1 MIRLKDL
8 EVRAG
13 SFRLHI
19 EDVIVPRGE
28 YLAVLGPTGAG
39 KSVLLEVIAGL
50 RRPSAGSIR
59 FGDREVTEDPPE
71 RRRVGFV
78 YQDYA
83 LFPHLDVAGNIAFGL
98 GPRADAAR
106 VRGLASLLKI
116 AELLPRRTQGLS
128 GGEQQRVAIA
138 RALAVEP
145 RVLLLDEPLSAL
157 DGQTRLDLRGELKN
171 LHRRLGTTVMHVT
184 HDLDEAIALGDRLMV
199 LMDGAVR
206 QVGDPLQVLRRP
218 VDGRVARL
226 LGAVNVF
233 GCDRVE
239 VVRAGSTGDE
249 LKLRVTLKDGPR
261 IWAFPDSTC
270 TQPASPD
277 ARVAW
282 VAVVRPEDIGLCT
295 KGSAC
300 HGEEPAP
307 DALENRLQGV
317 VRDVTC
323 HSVYASVEVEV
334 PPVFVVRLLR
344 PQVDISGVEVGARVA
359 LRFPASAV
367 HVCPEA

>member
-1 MIRLKDL
+1 MIRLQDV

-13 SFRLHI
+13 SFRLLI
-19 EDVIVPRGE
+19 EDLVVPEGE

-39 KSVLLEVIAGL
+39 KTVLLEAIAGL
-50 RRPSAGSIR
+50 RRPSAGTIR
-59 FGDREVTEDPPE
+59 FGGREVTQDPPE
-71 RRRVGFV
+71 RRQVGFV

-98 GPRADAAR
+98 GPRPDLPR
-106 VRGLASLLKI
+106 VRELASLLKI

-171 LHRRLGTTVMHVT
+171 LHRRLGTTVVHVT

-199 LMDGAVR
+199 LMDGEVR
-206 QVGDPLQVLRRP
+206 QLGDPLQVLRHP
-218 VDGRVARL
+218 ADGRVARL

-233 GCDRVE
+233 GCDSVE
-239 VVRAGSTGDE
+239 VIGVSDTGGG
-249 LKLRVTLKDGPR
+249 LKLGVTLKEGPR
-261 IWAFPDSTC
+261 IWALSDSNSPR
-270 TQPASPD
+270 PASPHQG
-277 ARVAW
+277 VAMA
-282 VAVVRPEDIGLCT
+282 AVVRPEDITLCT
-295 KGSAC
+295 AGSTPDDEGPVA
-300 HGEEPAP
+300 GAP
-307 DALENRLQGV
+307 ENRLQGV
-317 VRDVTC
+317 VRDITC

-344 PQVDISGVEVGARVA
+344 PQLDGPGLEVGARVT

-367 HVCPEA
+367 HVCPET

>member
-1 MIRLKDL
+1 MIRLQDM

-13 SFRLHI
+13 GFRLHI
-19 EDVIVPRGE
+19 EDVTVARGE

-39 KSVLLEVIAGL
+39 KTVLLEAIAGL
-50 RRPSAGSIR
+50 RRLAAGSIR
-59 FGDREVTEDPPE
+59 FDSREVTQDPPE
-71 RRRVGFV
+71 RRGVGFV

-98 GPRADAAR
+98 GPRADATR
-106 VRGLASLLKI
+106 VRELASLLKI
-116 AELLPRRTQGLS
+116 TELLPRRTQGLS

-157 DGQTRLDLRGELKN
+157 DGQTRLELRGELKN
-171 LHRRLGTTVMHVT
+171 LHRQLGTTVVHVT

-199 LMDGAVR
+199 LVDGAVR

-218 VDGRVARL
+218 VDGPVARL
-226 LGAVNVF
+226 LGAVNVC
-233 GCDRVE
+233 GCDSVE
-239 VVRAGSTGDE
+239 GIGAGDAGGE
-249 LKLRVTLKDGPR
+249 LKLGVTLKHGPK
-261 IWAFPDSTC
+261 IWAVSDSTC
-270 TQPASPD
+270 SRPASVD
-277 ARVAW
+277 AGVAW
-282 VAVVRPEDIGLCT
+282 VAVVRPEDIRLCT
-295 KGSAC
+295 EGSAG
-300 HGEEPAP
+300 HGEGSAP

-334 PPVFVVRLLR
+334 PPMFVVRLLR
-344 PQVDISGVEVGARVA
+344 PQVDISGLEMGTRVT

-367 HVCPEA
+367 HICPET